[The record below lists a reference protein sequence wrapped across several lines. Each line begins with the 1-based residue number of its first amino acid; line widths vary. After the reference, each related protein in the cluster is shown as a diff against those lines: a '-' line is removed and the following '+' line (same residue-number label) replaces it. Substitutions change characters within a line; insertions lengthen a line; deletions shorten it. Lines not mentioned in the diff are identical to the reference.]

1 MKKFKKIF
9 AALAASALVAA
20 MSFTSM
26 AASITIDRSDSFE
39 AGGENS
45 TEENYTYYKVLSA
58 IKTSGDLGNTTDDNV
73 GKTEEIK
80 GVSYQIKES
89 DPWFDV
95 LNGNTQV
102 KEYLKLTQSADKTV
116 YVVEWNESKE
126 NNEKMLSILQ
136 IF

>member
-116 YVVEWNESKE
+116 YVVEWIESKE